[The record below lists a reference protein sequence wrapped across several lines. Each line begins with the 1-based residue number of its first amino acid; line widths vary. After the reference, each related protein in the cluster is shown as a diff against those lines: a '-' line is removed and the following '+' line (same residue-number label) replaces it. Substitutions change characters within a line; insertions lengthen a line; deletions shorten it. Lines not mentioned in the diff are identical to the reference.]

1 MQRIVNIMTNK
12 QAFIHAV
19 EKAGIK
25 MNYYLDTSDPK
36 FFDESV
42 MYIRAASSL
51 LKEID
56 DENSED

>member
-1 MQRIVNIMTNK
+1 MTNK

-25 MNYYLDTSDPK
+25 MDYYLDTSDKK

-42 MYIRAASSL
+42 MYIRSASSL
-51 LKEID
+51 LMEID
-56 DENSED
+56 SENREN

>member
-1 MQRIVNIMTNK
+1 MTNK

-25 MNYYLDTSDPK
+25 MNYYLDTSDTK

-51 LKEID
+51 LMEID
-56 DENSED
+56 HENSEDQYGISY